1 MEWESRLGRRLRV
14 RDLYI
19 LSTVVKCGGMAKAAR
34 ELAMTQPAVSD
45 AIANLELLLRVR
57 LLDRSSRGIEP
68 THYADALLKRAST
81 VFDELKQGVREIELL
96 ADPSSGN
103 VRVGCAESFMAG
115 LLPAIIE
122 KLAQRYPK
130 ITVHADYAQHATA
143 EFRELRERNVDL
155 VIGRIS
161 EPFPH
166 DDLTTEPLYEERYY
180 VVVGAQTP
188 WARSRKVSLG
198 DLTNEQW
205 IHMPPN
211 NIISDLISAA
221 FAKQSVPVPQERVAS
236 LSMHLR
242 TQLVA
247 NAGFITIMPNSMFQ
261 FNAKRW
267 GLKALPI
274 DLGIRGRNVSIV
286 TLKHRTLNSVV
297 QVFIEHARLAS
308 RQLRQETNTS
318 ASGPSRRSRD

>member
-1 MEWESRLGRRLRV
+1 MAGVTMEWESRLGRRLRV

-19 LSTVVKCGGMAKAAR
+19 LSTVVKSGGMAKAAR
-34 ELAMTQPAVSD
+34 ALGMTQPAVSD
-45 AIANLELLLRVR
+45 AIANLEHLLRVR
-57 LLDRSSRGIEP
+57 LLDRSPRGIEP
-68 THYADALLKRAST
+68 THYADALLKRASA
-81 VFDELKQGVREIELL
+81 VFDELKQGVRDIEFL
-96 ADPSSGN
+96 ADPTGGD
-103 VRVGCAESFMAG
+103 VRIGCAESFMAG

-130 ITVHADYAQHATA
+130 ITVHADYAQHATT
-143 EFRELRERNVDL
+143 EFRELRERSVDL

-166 DDLTTEPLYEERYY
+166 DDLNTEALYEEQYY
-180 VVVGAQTP
+180 VVVGAQNP
-188 WARSRKVSLG
+188 WARRRKVSLA
-198 DLTNEQW
+198 DLANEPW

-211 NIISDLISAA
+211 NVISDLISAA
-221 FAKQSVPVPQERVAS
+221 FARQEVPVPHERVAS

-261 FNAKRW
+261 FNARRW

-274 DLGIRGRNVSIV
+274 ELGIKRRNVSIV

-297 QVFIEHARLAS
+297 QVFIEHARLVS
-308 RQLRQETNTS
+308 GQLRQE
-318 ASGPSRRSRD
+318 AR